1 MVPLSTSNLVPF
13 TPPWLEG
20 KPNAPR
26 YLLQPGG
33 VVERSLFEAELASPP
48 YNAGRV
54 YDVQL
59 YEAARD
65 GVRAWATGD
74 DLARLLELIDAH
86 QSQQLKDGS
95 ADMQMFLTVEAAL
108 RDKWPAY
115 AALCAQRARR
125 QECLP
130 LLAAQRF
137 LRGWENIDKPF
148 QANFDGS
155 PSPKTLA
162 AIPQLELKA
171 IGLQAWSLLY
181 VSEEAAGESDA
192 RSKSAPGQPTSR
204 SASSRRTPQ
213 KAGRSTASSGR
224 RTRN

>member
-1 MVPLSTSNLVPF
+1 MVPTSTKLLPF

-86 QSQQLKDGS
+86 QGGQLKDGS
-95 ADMQMFLTVEAAL
+95 SDMQMFLTVEAAL
-108 RDKWPAY
+108 RDKWPTY
-115 AALCAQRARR
+115 AALCAQRSRR

-130 LLAAQRF
+130 LLAVQRF
-137 LRGWENIDKPF
+137 LRGWENVDKPF
-148 QANFDGS
+148 KANFDGS
-155 PSPKTLA
+155 PSPETLA
-162 AIPQLELKA
+162 AIPPLELRVV
-171 IGLQAWSLLY
+171 GLQAWSLLY
-181 VSEEAAGESDA
+181 VSEEAAGESA
-192 RSKSAPGQPTSR
+192 APSKSAQDQETSP
-204 SASSRRTPQ
+204 SVSSRRTPR
-213 KAGRSTASSGR
+213 KGGRSTAGSGR
-224 RTRN
+224 KTRS